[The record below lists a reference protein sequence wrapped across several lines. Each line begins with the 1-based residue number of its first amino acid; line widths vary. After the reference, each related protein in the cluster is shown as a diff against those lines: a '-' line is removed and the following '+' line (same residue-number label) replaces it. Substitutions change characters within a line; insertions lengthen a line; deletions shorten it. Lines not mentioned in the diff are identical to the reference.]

1 MKLAFDDEVK
11 SDDIDTLR
19 KLMNKLRQPVTV
31 LNTFAFTGYV
41 LATPLQHQG
50 DKSRDKHATLRY
62 MYTRA
67 CWPTCLL
74 C

>member
-50 DKSRDKHATLRY
+50 DKNRDKHATLRY
-62 MYTRA
+62 MYTRS